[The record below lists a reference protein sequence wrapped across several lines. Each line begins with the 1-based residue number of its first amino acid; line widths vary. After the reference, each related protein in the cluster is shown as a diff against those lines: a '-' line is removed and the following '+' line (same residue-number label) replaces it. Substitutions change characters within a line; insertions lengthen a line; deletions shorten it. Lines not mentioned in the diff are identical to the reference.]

1 MRDDG
6 YPEVLEARRLGRR
19 RSPVNGLQDLA
30 HCHSGT
36 AVAGTGRSA
45 VTTGR
50 KETLRRQK
58 APTRQTTGASAI
70 FSSARET
77 YLSLINRWV
86 RSYFSIIS
94 ASGRR
99 RTGKNSLRCVTW
111 AHPLSVERTRDVE
124 ERPKA
129 AHDGQEHCSCD
140 DPGGHGAL
148 PSVDDHDSHDDPARE
163 RRVLQVSL
171 PLPNEPERR
180 DHADRQAD
188 PEQHRGPLPELDE
201 IIGRH
206 LEEIK
211 RAAPDLDQRHRGR
224 QEGPGIRYHDREKRD
239 PFGQFVQSE
248 DDIRALPCL

>member
-36 AVAGTGRSA
+36 AVAGTGGSA

-99 RTGKNSLRCVTW
+99 RAGENSLRCVTW
-111 AHPLSVERTRDVE
+111 AHPLSVERTRALVKYSAAETRYRGTDPSRTSPGRRLITSKIWRSSGVT
-124 ERPKA
+124 ER
-129 AHDGQEHCSCD
+129 SR
-140 DPGGHGAL
+140 
-148 PSVDDHDSHDDPARE
+148 SRSTT
-163 RRVLQVSL
+163 RRWT
-171 PLPNEPERR
+171 
-180 DHADRQAD
+180 
-188 PEQHRGPLPELDE
+188 
-201 IIGRH
+201 
-206 LEEIK
+206 
-211 RAAPDLDQRHRGR
+211 
-224 QEGPGIRYHDREKRD
+224 
-239 PFGQFVQSE
+239 
-248 DDIRALPCL
+248 